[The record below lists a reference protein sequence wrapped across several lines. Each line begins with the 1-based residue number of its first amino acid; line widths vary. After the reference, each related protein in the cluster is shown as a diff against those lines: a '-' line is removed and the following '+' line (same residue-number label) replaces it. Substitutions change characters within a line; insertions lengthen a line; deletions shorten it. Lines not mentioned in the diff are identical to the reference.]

1 MIGQFHLGMQYDM
14 NIWLQ
19 NPQCGVFPCKEEK
32 ENLVAQQGS
41 VKRKGYIDI
50 YTVVTESI
58 LLYLEAD
65 HKIKNVARLIAWFTL
80 PSLEQIK
87 RNMDNTDQISFIF
100 RKLEDTQ

>member
-19 NPQCGVFPCKEEK
+19 NSQCGIFPCKEEK
-32 ENLVAQQGS
+32 ENVVQSANGP
-41 VKRKGYIDI
+41 VKRKGYIDR

-87 RNMDNTDQISFIF
+87 RNMDNTD
-100 RKLEDTQ
+100 

>member
-1 MIGQFHLGMQYDM
+1 MQYDM

-19 NPQCGVFPCKEEK
+19 NPQCGIFPCKEEK
-32 ENLVAQQGS
+32 ENISTNASGAS

-87 RNMDNTDQISFIF
+87 RNMDNTDHVSFIW
-100 RKLEDTQ
+100 RKLEDT